1 MKYWLM
7 KTEPGNWSWDD
18 QVKKGVEH
26 WDGVRNHQAA
36 NHMKAM
42 ALGDRIF
49 FYHSVKEK
57 CIVGIVEVAKL
68 YYPDHTDPTGKFG
81 MVDVKTV
88 EPFKTPV
95 TLSEIKA
102 DERLADMLLVR
113 HSRLS
118 VSPVDAKAW
127 KIICKMGGIKP

>member
-1 MKYWLM
+1 
-7 KTEPGNWSWDD
+7 
-18 QVKKGVEH
+18 
-26 WDGVRNHQAA
+26 
-36 NHMKAM
+36 MKAM